1 MCHGKLES
9 EVLSLL
15 SMVKEDLLG
24 EGKISYIH
32 IFYYYLTATTKKAV
46 PTALTSGQE
55 VTVWG
60 KTFSPLFIYLL
71 LSNHKGIHFQVKRN
85 ILLVSVLSC
94 LDYVENCIQ
103 S

>member
-32 IFYYYLTATTKKAV
+32 IFYYYLTATTKKSSTDCSYV
-46 PTALTSGQE
+46 RTGSYGMGQDF
-55 VTVWG
+55 
-60 KTFSPLFIYLL
+60 FSIIYLFITLQPQRYP
-71 LSNHKGIHFQVKRN
+71 LSG
-85 ILLVSVLSC
+85 
-94 LDYVENCIQ
+94 
-103 S
+103 